1 MKIKANHGSTHI
13 TLTQHVRELDTN
25 ITLDWILR
33 EHIIFKTMTAPDSK
47 ETLKS
52 TDVVQADLRI
62 IRLEPKHGQTD
73 ANRERTAALAAAAAG
88 YSIN

>member
-1 MKIKANHGSTHI
+1 
-13 TLTQHVRELDTN
+13 
-25 ITLDWILR
+25 
-33 EHIIFKTMTAPDSK
+33 MTAPDSK
-47 ETLKS
+47 ETLKR

-62 IRLEPKHGQTD
+62 IRLEPKHGRTD